1 MGVGITI
8 ADWGATFIKYL
19 PDYIEDYYIPK
30 SLLKNLSLRKR
41 KWTGDRVLKKM
52 IFQRNTGVGYTESGG
67 NLPTS
72 GSPRYTE
79 VQYGRRY
86 LVGSARVGDDAI
98 ATSKDGGAVTD
109 ATKDIIR
116 STFDMIG
123 MLEDYLVPRD
133 GTGII
138 TKLGSVTTCS
148 AGSFFTVA
156 DGRLMV
162 PDGHYEIRAA
172 TSRGSY
178 AVGDLISAFTISTKQ
193 TALVN
198 GEARVFP
205 TAALVSAAAGAQIQ
219 GDYITWGQGTTS
231 TFGRAITGFERLV
244 DDSTVGT
251 FQGVTLA
258 NFQLFTSINLSN
270 GGSTQNMTFGLL
282 RRMLASLAQRSGAG
296 QVQNMLVWTSAWD
309 NINFEELGQGELRVA
324 PTDRIGGRIV
334 QKFQSTFGEFS
345 VMTHAF
351 APYGEMMF
359 VDRSSVEL
367 FTQQELDWRP
377 ATDAGG
383 IFSRSQDN
391 LSFVASMLGIYDLG
405 IHERFKSGKITNLNV
420 TPLISY

>member
-52 IFQRNTGVGYTESGG
+52 LFQRNTGVGYTESGG
-67 NLPTS
+67 NLPQS
-72 GSPRYTE
+72 GTPRYTE

-86 LVGSARVGDDAI
+86 LVASARVGDDAI

-116 STFDMIG
+116 STFDMVG

-138 TKLGSVTTCS
+138 CLLGTVTNCV
-148 AGSFFTVA
+148 AGAFITVN
-156 DGRLMV
+156 DGRMMI
-162 PDGHYEIRAA
+162 PDGHYEIRAGTA
-172 TSRGSY
+172 RGTF
-178 AVGDLISAFTISTKQ
+178 AVGDLITSFSVASKQ
-193 TALVN
+193 TALVAS
-198 GEARVFP
+198 EARIYP
-205 TAALVSAAAGAQIQ
+205 TAAIANLNQIQ
-219 GDYITWGQGTTS
+219 TDYITWGQGSTS
-231 TFGRAITGFERLV
+231 TYGRAITGFERLI
-244 DDSTVGT
+244 DDSLVGT
-251 FQGVTLA
+251 FQGVTVA
-258 NFQLFTSINLSN
+258 NFPMFTSIVLSN
-270 GGSTQNMTFGLL
+270 GGALQNMTFGLI
-282 RRMLASLAQRSGAG
+282 RRMLASLAQRSGSG

-309 NINFEELGQGELRVA
+309 NVNFEELGQGELRVT
-324 PTDRIGGRIV
+324 PTDRIGGRVV

-359 VDRSSVEL
+359 LDRSSVEL

-377 ATDAGG
+377 ASDAGG
-383 IFSRSQDN
+383 IFSRSNDN

-405 IHERFKSGKITNLNV
+405 IHERFKCGKISNLNV